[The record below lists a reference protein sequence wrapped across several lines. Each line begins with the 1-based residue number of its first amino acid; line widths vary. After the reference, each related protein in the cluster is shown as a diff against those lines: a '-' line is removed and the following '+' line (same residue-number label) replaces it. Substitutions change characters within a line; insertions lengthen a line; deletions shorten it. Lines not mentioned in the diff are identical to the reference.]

1 MTAWIC
7 VVNGLPYVGNLDPIG
22 ARTGELS
29 GEEFF
34 LAKTRREHSRVR
46 ECDVRPH
53 AASEG
58 FVSSSST
65 MQVSID
71 PLLKQTVPRLAL
83 GVIRASVRVSAKNPD
98 LWTAITSRA
107 EMLAGGF
114 ALETIVDLPQVKA
127 LRQGYR
133 AIGKDPSRYRG
144 SQESLLR
151 RILKGQGLYQ
161 INTVVDI
168 NNLVSLHSMHSVGS
182 YDLGHVQGDITFR
195 IGRSGESYKGI
206 GRDMIN
212 VAELPVLADELGPFG
227 SPTSDSER
235 AMVTLDTVSLL
246 MVITSFA
253 GAADLTH
260 NMDYA
265 ISLLRAHAKAADAP
279 IETHIVE

>member
-1 MTAWIC
+1 
-7 VVNGLPYVGNLDPIG
+7 
-22 ARTGELS
+22 
-29 GEEFF
+29 
-34 LAKTRREHSRVR
+34 
-46 ECDVRPH
+46 
-53 AASEG
+53 
-58 FVSSSST
+58 

-71 PLLKQTVPRLAL
+71 PQLKQMVPGLAL
-83 GVIRASVRVSAKNPD
+83 GVIRTSVHVGAKNPD
-98 LWTAITSRA
+98 LWTAMTSRA
-107 EMLAGGF
+107 EALAGGLTVD
-114 ALETIVDLPQVKA
+114 AIADLPHVKA

-133 AIGKDPSRYRG
+133 AVGKDPSRYRG

-182 YDLGHVQGDITFR
+182 YNLGRVRGDITFR
-195 IGRSGESYKGI
+195 VGRPGESYKGI

-212 VAELPVLADELGPFG
+212 VSELPVFADEVGPFG

-253 GAADLTH
+253 GAADLAD

-265 ISLLRAHAKAADAP
+265 HSLLQAYAKASDAP
-279 IETHIVE
+279 IETLIVE

>member
-1 MTAWIC
+1 
-7 VVNGLPYVGNLDPIG
+7 
-22 ARTGELS
+22 
-29 GEEFF
+29 
-34 LAKTRREHSRVR
+34 
-46 ECDVRPH
+46 
-53 AASEG
+53 
-58 FVSSSST
+58 

-71 PLLKQTVPRLAL
+71 QQLKQTVPGLAL
-83 GVIRASVRVSAKNPD
+83 GVIRATVRVGAKNPD
-98 LWTAITSRA
+98 LWTLLTSRA
-107 EMLAGGF
+107 GELAGS
-114 ALETIVDLPQVKA
+114 LTVDAIAGLPNVKT

-133 AIGKDPSRYRG
+133 AAGKDPSRYRG

-182 YDLGHVQGDITFR
+182 YDLDHVHGDIVFR
-195 IGRSGESYKGI
+195 AGRTAESYKGI

-212 VAELPVLADELGPFG
+212 VSELPVYADELGAFG

-253 GAADLTH
+253 GAAELPQ

-265 ISLLRAHAKAADAP
+265 RSLLQAYANASGAP
-279 IETHIVE
+279 VETTIVE

>member
-1 MTAWIC
+1 
-7 VVNGLPYVGNLDPIG
+7 
-22 ARTGELS
+22 
-29 GEEFF
+29 
-34 LAKTRREHSRVR
+34 
-46 ECDVRPH
+46 
-53 AASEG
+53 
-58 FVSSSST
+58 

-71 PLLKQTVPRLAL
+71 PQLKQAVPGLAL
-83 GVIRASVRVSAKNPD
+83 GVIRATVRVSAEHPD
-98 LWTAITSRA
+98 LWELLTSRA
-107 EMLAGGF
+107 GELAGS
-114 ALETIVDLPQVKA
+114 LTVDAIAGLPNVKA

-133 AIGKDPSRYRG
+133 AAGKDPSRYRG

-168 NNLVSLHSMHSVGS
+168 NNLISLHSMHSAGA
-182 YDLGHVQGDITFR
+182 YDLGHVLGDVFLRT
-195 IGRSGESYKGI
+195 GREGESYKGI

-212 VAELPVLADELGPFG
+212 VSGLPVYADELGPFG

-253 GAADLTH
+253 GAADLPQ

-265 ISLLRAHAKAADAP
+265 RFLLQAYANASEAP
-279 IETHIVE
+279 VETMIVE